1 LLWFANKHGGACC
14 SSGAC
19 APCELLDR
27 LTDAFDDLIG
37 LPCITGEEVFSQ
49 VFSPNCEGLDT
60 SPPPA
65 EAHEVNAFIG

>member
-37 LPCITGEEVFSQ
+37 LPCITGEE
-49 VFSPNCEGLDT
+49 GLDT